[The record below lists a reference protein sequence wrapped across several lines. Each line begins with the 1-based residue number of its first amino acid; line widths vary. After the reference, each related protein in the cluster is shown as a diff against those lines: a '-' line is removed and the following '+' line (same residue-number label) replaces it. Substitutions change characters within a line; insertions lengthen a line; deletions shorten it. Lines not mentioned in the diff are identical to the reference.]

1 MGDILSQNE
10 IDELLKN
17 LNIGEIE
24 NKQEDK
30 SSELPNHI
38 KGKNIKIHDFR
49 RPSKFAK
56 DQLKTLNIIHDNYA
70 RLVTNFLTGYLRTL
84 VQVDVINVE
93 TLAYMDFNSSIV
105 NPTVLAYID
114 FNPLPGIMILEISPV
129 IAFTLID
136 RILGGKGSSIEKPRE
151 FTEIEF
157 AIIERIINQ
166 MLNIMK
172 EPWGNVVMVKPH
184 LEKIETNPQF
194 AQIISPNEMIALVK
208 ISVKVGDVDGLVNI
222 CIPHIIVEPVVS
234 KLTTKFWFSTKEKE
248 KSDDARKIIERKIE
262 QTKVT
267 VKAILGETSIVVN
280 DLIELQTGDVIPL
293 NTGVNKDIQV
303 MVGDL
308 LKFNGKPGVHK
319 NRVAI
324 RITKVLRRED

>member
-10 IDELLKN
+10 IDELLN
-17 LNIGEIE
+17 TLNIGEPVE
-24 NKQEDK
+24 KEKNN
-30 SSELPNHI
+30 SSDMKNYYE
-38 KGKNIKIHDFR
+38 GKNIKIHDFR

-84 VQVDVINVE
+84 VQVNVVKVE
-93 TLAYMDFNSSIV
+93 TLAYMDFNSSII
-105 NPTVLAYID
+105 NPSVLGFVD
-114 FNPLPGIMILEISPV
+114 FNPLPGIMIFEISPV
-129 IAFTLID
+129 IAFTIID
-136 RILGGKGSSIEKPRE
+136 RILGGKGSSMETTRE
-151 FTEIEF
+151 FTEIEL

-172 EPWGNVVMVKPH
+172 EPWSNVVMVKPH

-194 AQIISPNEMIALVK
+194 AQIISPNEMVALVTM
-208 ISVKVGDVDGLVNI
+208 SMKVGNVEGIVNI
-222 CIPHIIVEPVVS
+222 CIPHMIVEPVVS
-234 KLTTKFWFSTKEKE
+234 KLSTKFWFSTKENE
-248 KSDDARKIIERKIE
+248 KTDETRRAIERKIE
-262 QTKVT
+262 QTRVT
-267 VKAILGETSIVVN
+267 VKAILGETSITVN
-280 DLIELQTGDVIPL
+280 DLIELQSGDVIPL
-293 NTGVNKDIQV
+293 NTGANKDIQV

-308 LKFNGKPGVHK
+308 MKFNGKPGVRK